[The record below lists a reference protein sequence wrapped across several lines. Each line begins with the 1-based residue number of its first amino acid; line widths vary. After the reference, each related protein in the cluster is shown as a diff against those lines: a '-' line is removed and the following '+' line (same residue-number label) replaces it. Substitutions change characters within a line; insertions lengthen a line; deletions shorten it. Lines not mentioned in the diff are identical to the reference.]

1 MYAKQKVI
9 VVLPAYNAANTVL
22 RTCREVLA
30 QPYVDG
36 VILVDDASQDETA
49 QLAATLEGVTVRC
62 HAVNLGYGANQKTC
76 YRLAL
81 EAGAG
86 IVIMVHPD
94 YQYSPRLI
102 PGMVRMIGN
111 GEHHCVIGS
120 RILGGRAL
128 AGGMP
133 RWRYVGNRFLTT
145 VQNWLTGAHLSEYH
159 TGYRAFSRSLL
170 QELPLQRN
178 SNDFVFDNQVLAQI
192 LWRGFSIAEISCP
205 TSYHAQASS
214 IGFAACLRYGFG
226 CLGVGARYWLAR
238 KGWLSPPC
246 YLAPGSQNSQAAT
259 GSPGPDQPPV
269 PGRGSTRR
277 P

>member
-1 MYAKQKVI
+1 MYANHKVI
-9 VVLPAYNAANTVL
+9 VVLPAYNAASTVL
-22 RTCREVLA
+22 RTCREVLE

-49 QLAATLEGVTVRC
+49 QLAATLDGVTVHR
-62 HAVNLGYGANQKTC
+62 HAENLGYGANQKTC

-102 PGMVRMIGN
+102 AGMVRMIGD

-145 VQNWLTGAHLSEYH
+145 VQNWLTGARLSEYH
-159 TGYRAFSRSLL
+159 TGYRAFSRTLL
-170 QELPLQRN
+170 QQLPLQRN

-238 KGWLSPPC
+238 KGWFSAPD
-246 YLAPGSQNSQAAT
+246 YLAPARPEPAAT
-259 GSPGPDQPPV
+259 AGSPGPDQPPA
-269 PGRGSTRR
+269 PGRENTRR

>member
-9 VVLPAYNAANTVL
+9 VVLPAYNAASTVL
-22 RTCREVLA
+22 RTCEEVLA
-30 QPYVDG
+30 QPYVDA

-49 QLAATLEGVTVRC
+49 QLAATLEAVTVHC
-62 HAVNLGYGANQKTC
+62 HAANLGYGANQKTC

-81 EAGAG
+81 EAGAD

-94 YQYSPRLI
+94 YQYTPRLI
-102 PGMVRMIGN
+102 PDMVRIIGD

-133 RWRYVGNRFLTT
+133 RWRYASNRFLTT
-145 VQNWLTGAHLSEYH
+145 VQNWLTGARLSEYH
-159 TGYRAFSRSLL
+159 SGYRAFSRALL
-170 QELPLQRN
+170 QQLPLQNN

-192 LWRGFSIAEISCP
+192 LWRGYSIAEISCP
-205 TSYHAQASS
+205 TSYHAEASS
-214 IGFAACLRYGFG
+214 IGLAGCLRYGMG
-226 CLGVGARYWLAR
+226 CLDVGARYFLAR
-238 KGWLSPPC
+238 KGWFSAPD
-246 YLAPGSQNSQAAT
+246 YLDPGARSAQAAT
-259 GSPGPDQPPV
+259 GNSGPDHPPV
-269 PGRGSTRR
+269 PRRGSTRR